1 MCSTAVTVNQD
12 CFVGPVELLVL
23 AGIEY
28 RQQEH
33 PPVPQDFRRKGLEE
47 RDSRL
52 VLYFVLHL

>member
-1 MCSTAVTVNQD
+1 MAQLALAYSLIKNEAVTVNQD

-33 PPVPQDFRRKGLEE
+33 PPSPSGEKG
-47 RDSRL
+47 
-52 VLYFVLHL
+52 F